1 MPSPLRNTSPGL
13 LRGFWQRLISIL
25 SQIFGSNIAP
35 PISTT
40 GNRPR
45 KSDLSPSDNQFL
57 QRLFD
62 AAIIPISE
70 TLGAS
75 REDVRKALVQSRAGE
90 PNELAQTSHLRV
102 ECAFKKVSP
111 SRLAVTVSII
121 FLKDD
126 KPLVSTV
133 RLEASW
139 DELPS
144 QIRSEFIRKNPPE
157 VICVITEHNQTT

>member
-121 FLKDD
+121 CSNSFGGMKASPSSSVILSLSR
-126 KPLVSTV
+126 PLFC
-133 RLEASW
+133 L
-139 DELPS
+139 
-144 QIRSEFIRKNPPE
+144 N
-157 VICVITEHNQTT
+157 VIK